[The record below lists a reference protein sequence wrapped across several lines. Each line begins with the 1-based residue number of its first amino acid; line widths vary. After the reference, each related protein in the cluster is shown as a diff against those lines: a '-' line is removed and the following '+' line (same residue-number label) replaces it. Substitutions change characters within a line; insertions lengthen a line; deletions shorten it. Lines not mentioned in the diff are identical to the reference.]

1 MRNHHKEGGSHK
13 YVYMYIYIYVCSCYL
28 KYSRGN
34 SIHSWTYLPFR
45 FLRRNFCFVTSTCT
59 GILGQN
65 SKTRPVFDSE
75 LAWYPMLGGI
85 AGLLYRIV
93 QCFIFGYWRSLGHP
107 SSLESIW
114 ILSNPSIYRVGK
126 NRMGLKNGSCKAK
139 KGGGSLRTKF
149 EKPSL
154 FFDWKISG
162 WAYYK
167 TVQVLAKATYT
178 TRSPFYGRNPLFN
191 VPRTWSMMP
200 MCLCV
205 CV

>member
-1 MRNHHKEGGSHK
+1 
-13 YVYMYIYIYVCSCYL
+13 MYIYIYVCSCYL

-154 FFDWKISG
+154 FLTGKYPGGHIIRR
-162 WAYYK
+162 YK
-167 TVQVLAKATYT
+167 YWQKLHIQHGLRFTGETHCSM
-178 TRSPFYGRNPLFN
+178 SPEHDP
-191 VPRTWSMMP
+191 W
-200 MCLCV
+200 CQCV
-205 CV
+205 CVFVCKNSC